1 MIRRDFLT
9 WAGVTKPSKSRN
21 DSEGFPHVAG
31 VTKPSKSRNDSEGFP
46 HVAGVTKPSKSR
58 NDSEG
63 FPHETGVFRGDT
75 AQRRGNHC
83 NIVLLAC
90 IVTCTSL
97 YILNCR
103 CIKTSSFV
111 NKSLI
116 ANIKELPPRPYCNKR
131 EVIVLL
137 KDKRS
142 VCLDPEGA
150 FTQAVLRTIQRQKV
164 IRAFKMNKITADEE
178 LLIFNK

>member
-1 MIRRDFLT
+1 MNYAI
-9 WAGVTKPSKSRN
+9 
-21 DSEGFPHVAG
+21 
-31 VTKPSKSRNDSEGFP
+31 
-46 HVAGVTKPSKSR
+46 
-58 NDSEG
+58 
-63 FPHETGVFRGDT
+63 
-75 AQRRGNHC
+75 QC
-83 NIVLLAC
+83 IVLLAC

-97 YILNCR
+97 HILNCR

-164 IRAFKMNKITADEE
+164 IRAFKMNKTTAPPAQKDPPTSP
-178 LLIFNK
+178 KTTTASASVVPTWS